1 MLAFI
6 FDLIMQLRQESLVF
20 PQWIRSKKF
29 GRGREKVVHSFCK
42 RSIVLYV
49 EGGWMDDN
57 SFG

>member
-29 GRGREKVVHSFCK
+29 GRGREKVVHTFCK

-49 EGGWMDDN
+49 EGGWMD
-57 SFG
+57 G